1 MEILRY
7 LNYWLGK
14 KKPIES
20 HDWQL
25 FPLEQF
31 PFGGGGWGCTMT
43 LPGNFSL
50 QTCSKV
56 CRFGGIL
63 EISLLPFNL

>member
-1 MEILRY
+1 MEILRH

-14 KKPIES
+14 KKNKPYWVSWLAIV
-20 HDWQL
+20 
-25 FPLEQF
+25 
-31 PFGGGGWGCTMT
+31 PFGGGGWQCTMT

-50 QTCSKV
+50 QTCSRV

-63 EISLLPFNL
+63 ALALLPVNL